1 MGLFHFTNFA
11 HLWQNIKVERDLAYG
26 WEPDPQDD
34 RNETYE
40 FQTTW
45 AAKASS
51 SASSIDNSKYYKP
64 ISNQWHMPS
73 CTANAG
79 ADYLEA
85 VDIYDKIRSGVDIY
99 SAVANQPDYSR
110 MFLWWNGRNEM
121 DPPRIHDEKSGCY
134 NRLIMDVAAR
144 FGVPEEKYWPYNE
157 EKLPPLNRERPV
169 VRPSVTA
176 YRMARPH
183 TIERYH
189 ALLGKDDARL
199 EQVIKALKAN
209 PGVLFGTALGEEFG
223 SVGDKVLRIPK
234 TTIARHAMVIVG
246 YERSKAAFLVRNSHG
261 LGFGIQENQELRGYF
276 WMHESYVA
284 WSKTKSLWVCTKG
297 AM

>member
-1 MGLFHFTNFA
+1 MGLLRFTNFFQ
-11 HLWQNIKVERDLAYG
+11 LWKTIKLQPEFAYG
-26 WEPDPQDD
+26 WVPDPYDERD
-34 RNETYE
+34 EDHEFET
-40 FQTTW
+40 TM
-45 AAKASS
+45 AAKGSS
-51 SASSIDNSKYYKP
+51 NVHSIDNRAYYKE

-85 VDIYDKIRSGVDIY
+85 VDIWHKFHETKRPIEDVRDEQV
-99 SAVANQPDYSR
+99 NYSR

-121 DPPRIHDEKSGCY
+121 DPPRIHDEKSGCH

-144 FGVPEEKYWPYNE
+144 FGVPAEKYWPYD
-157 EKLPPLNRERPV
+157 EKRMAPHYKPRPV
-169 VRPSVTA
+169 VRPYNTA

-183 TIERYH
+183 TIERFH
-189 ALLGKDDARL
+189 ALFGRDDARL
-199 EQVIKALKAN
+199 EQVVKALKTN
-209 PGVLFGTALGEEFG
+209 PGVLFGTALGDEFG
-223 SVGDKVLRIPK
+223 SIGNRVLYVPKGSIVG
-234 TTIARHAMVIVG
+234 RHAMVIVG
-246 YERSKAAFLVRNSHG
+246 YDRQKAAFRVRNSHG
-261 LGFGIQENQELRGYF
+261 TGFGDQGYC